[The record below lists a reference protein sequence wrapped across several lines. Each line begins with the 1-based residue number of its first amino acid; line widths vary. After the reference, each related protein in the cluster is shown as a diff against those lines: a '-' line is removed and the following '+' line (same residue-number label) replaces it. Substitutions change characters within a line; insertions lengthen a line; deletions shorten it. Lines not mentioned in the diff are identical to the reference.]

1 MPEQT
6 QEQFIPT
13 DRGFKLTCGDGQLVD
28 FWGCVAVRVGQ
39 ALLYRRFG
47 DLFAVARRFRASRR
61 AAACG
66 RLQTAETGTFRHVRS
81 KHGAYEFLEPP
92 HAPCGCPVPR
102 AGTESALKAERS
114 RGRVGLVP

>member
-13 DRGFKLTCGDGQLVD
+13 DRGFKLTCGDGHCQLVD

-39 ALLYRRFG
+39 ALLYQRFG

-66 RLQTAETGTFRHVRS
+66 LLQTVETGAIY
-81 KHGAYEFLEPP
+81 K
-92 HAPCGCPVPR
+92 
-102 AGTESALKAERS
+102 LKE
-114 RGRVGLVP
+114 